1 MAILENDII
10 RLRALEPEDLDRIY
24 DWENHAEWWS
34 AGSTLAP
41 YSRFVLKEYI
51 AGAHRDIYDVRQ
63 LRLIIEQLDTKEAIG
78 MIDLYDFEP
87 HHKRAG
93 VGILLDPSHQGN
105 GMASVALSLLID
117 YAFSF
122 LKLHQLYAHVGDNN
136 EASRTLFSRCGFVT
150 TGKLSDW
157 QVTVDGYR
165 DVLVMQLLNGHPR

>member
-1 MAILENDII
+1 MAILENEII

-24 DWENHAEWWS
+24 HWENHAEWWS
-34 AGSTLAP
+34 MGSTLVP
-41 YSRFVLKEYI
+41 YSRYVLREYI
-51 AGAHRDIYDVRQ
+51 AESHRDIYDVKQ
-63 LRLIIEQLDTKEAIG
+63 LRLMIEQKATKDAVG

-93 VGILLDPSHQGN
+93 VGILLDPLHQGN
-105 GMASVALSLLID
+105 GTASVALLLLVD

-122 LKLHQLYAHVGDNN
+122 LKLHQLYVHVAENN

-150 TGKLSDW
+150 TGKLPDW

-165 DVLVMQLLNGHPR
+165 DVLVMQLLNRH